1 MGAAHCGVRGVQTLW
16 MMTLFGGIGDDWE
29 TSGPHWISPRTGT
42 PPVPVLGAPG
52 IGYGGTASATLATHT
67 ME

>member
-1 MGAAHCGVRGVQTLW
+1 